1 MTRQTIK
8 IANKRLL
15 GSLAFNKTT
24 ENLPFNAIFSV
35 EGKIKD
41 RKNSDLLVPLTGLE
55 PVRYFYRG
63 ILSPLRLP
71 VPPQR
76 LANGSIQ
83 YSIFFSKM
91 QIVSVFLFSKN
102 TESGMINQKEMV
114 DFVDRKE
121 TQKNPAAVCRRH
133 HCLPSR
139 TGWTVPGAGQ
149 PCTVKPSGQHDPHL

>member
-15 GSLAFNKTT
+15 GSLAFNKMA

-71 VPPQR
+71 IPPQR
-76 LANGSIQ
+76 QLSAN
-83 YSIFFSKM
+83 
-91 QIVSVFLFSKN
+91 
-102 TESGMINQKEMV
+102 E
-114 DFVDRKE
+114 
-121 TQKNPAAVCRRH
+121 
-133 HCLPSR
+133 
-139 TGWTVPGAGQ
+139 
-149 PCTVKPSGQHDPHL
+149 